1 MPQSG
6 LSPSS
11 CFARIRGGVPMVK
24 VIYLIRRKSG
34 LSTEDFHRY
43 WRDVHGAIAARIPG
57 LRRYVQCHAIARD
70 GDGSAYD
77 GAAEAW
83 FDDME
88 AVRRAVASPEYAAA
102 RADEG
107 RFINLEQTTL
117 IFTEEV
123 PILA

>member
-1 MPQSG
+1 
-6 LSPSS
+6 
-11 CFARIRGGVPMVK
+11 MVK
-24 VIYLIRRKSG
+24 AIYLIRRKST

-57 LRRYVQCHAIARD
+57 LRRYVQCHAITAN
-70 GDGSAYD
+70 GDQSEYD

-102 RADEG
+102 RADEA
-107 RFINLEQTTL
+107 RFIDLDRTTL

>member
-1 MPQSG
+1 
-6 LSPSS
+6 
-11 CFARIRGGVPMVK
+11 MVK
-24 VIYLIRRKSG
+24 AIYLIRRKPG

-43 WRDVHGAIAARIPG
+43 WREVHGAIAARIPG
-57 LRRYVQCHAIARD
+57 LRRYVQCHAISRGEDVAEF
-70 GDGSAYD
+70 D

-107 RFINLEQTTL
+107 RFIDLDRTTL
-117 IFTEEV
+117 LFTEEV
-123 PILA
+123 PVLG